1 MAQLAE
7 IANVSGYKPGPA
19 LTAAGGVRSANLGT
33 MNLYATMQGQRV
45 LTEHLY
51 AMSAIYLP
59 AMQLLTHYFGELMAE
74 YAKAIHFPHIDTSE
88 TYDSIKSEPMPIP
101 GGAGVQVSVATEQ
114 ARFLEFGFVHHLS
127 GEFIHYPFMIP
138 AADAVAPMLVSSLQ
152 QFMQVASW
160 RKFFTGPAAESGANE
175 LLGSVRGLLYS
186 YSKFAGDIQVLGFP
200 GLSASRGRAIAGA
213 RVIGNVQAAQQ
224 GTIISRIT
232 RLGVGRLGGSVI
244 RTGSF
249 TGPSALSGPAGRIY
263 NRISGRAFGGSLA
276 GINLR

>member
-51 AMSAIYLP
+51 AMSAIYQP
-59 AMQLLTHYFGELMAE
+59 AIEMLTHYFGQLMAE
-74 YAKAIHFPHIDTSE
+74 YAKAIHFPHILSGD
-88 TYDSIKSEPMPIP
+88 TYDSIKSEPIAFP
-101 GGAGVQVSVATEQ
+101 GGAAVQVSVATPQ
-114 ARFLEFGFVHHLS
+114 AQFLEFGFVHHWT
-127 GEFIHYPFMIP
+127 GQFIHFPFMIP
-138 AADAVAPMLVSSLQ
+138 AADAVAPMLVSSLV
-152 QFMQVASW
+152 QFMEVASW
-160 RKFFTGPAAESGANE
+160 RKFFTGPAAQSGGNE
-175 LLGSVRGLLYS
+175 LLNSVRGALYS

-213 RVIGNVQAAQQ
+213 RNIGNIQAAQQ
-224 GTIISRIT
+224 GTIVSRIS

-263 NRISGRAFGGSLA
+263 NRISGRAFGGGLA